1 MTRLLFLSVAGML
14 CEGFDLQAAGVAA
27 AGIVQELKP
36 DPRLL
41 GWFFSASTV
50 GLLVG
55 APIGGWLGDRRG
67 RAAVVQG
74 AMVLFALSSIATGM
88 SSSVVELIVARLAT
102 GLGLGGAMPNLIA
115 LAAESGGAGHAGR
128 NVSIMFAGTP
138 IGGALASLVAAALGP
153 AEWRSVFI
161 AGGVVPLVVAV
172 LWRVLA
178 ADVGS
183 PLAGARASGGD
194 AARPALTQ
202 VAFGG
207 GRAVASVLLW
217 AATFASLL
225 LLYLLLNWLPLLL
238 VGLGLAASQAA
249 VAQVVFNVAGA
260 AAAAALG
267 LALDGRG
274 RTLAIGVVFTLLVAA
289 LVLLSRAEPGAVVG
303 LVAGVGAAVLGAQA
317 SIYALGPAVY
327 PAAVRGTGVGLTVG
341 AGRLGSVA
349 GPLLAASLV
358 GAGRGSAD
366 VIGALVPI
374 AVAGGLCAV
383 VVSRRV

>member
-1 MTRLLFLSVAGML
+1 MTRLLLLSVAGML

-27 AGIVQELKP
+27 AGIVQEVEP

-50 GLLVG
+50 GLLIG
-55 APIGGWLGDRRG
+55 APIGGWFGDRRG
-67 RAAVVQG
+67 RAGVVQG

-115 LAAESGGAGHAGR
+115 LAAESGGSGRAGR

-138 IGGALASLVAAALGP
+138 IGGALASLVAAAVGP
-153 AEWRSVFI
+153 AEWRWVFV
-161 AGGVVPLVVAV
+161 AGGVVPLVVAA

-178 ADVGS
+178 AGS
-183 PLAGARASGGD
+183 GSSRAAASSSD
-194 AARPALTQ
+194 ATRPALTQ
-202 VAFGG
+202 VAFGE
-207 GRAVASVLLW
+207 GRAVASLLIW
-217 AATFASLL
+217 AASFASLL

-249 VAQVVFNVAGA
+249 VAQVIFNVAGA
-260 AAAAALG
+260 AAAAAVG
-267 LALDGRG
+267 LALDGRH
-274 RTLAIGVVFTLLVAA
+274 RTPTIGGVFALLVVT
-289 LVLLSRAEPGAVVG
+289 LVLLSRAETSAVMALVGA
-303 LVAGVGAAVLGAQA
+303 VGAAVLGAQA
-317 SIYALGPAVY
+317 TVYALGPAVY
-327 PAAVRGTGVGLTVG
+327 PAVIRGTGVGLIVG
-341 AGRLGSVA
+341 AGRLGSIA
-349 GPLLAASLV
+349 GPLLAAVLV

-366 VIGALVPI
+366 VIAALVPI
-374 AVAGGLCAV
+374 AIAGGLCAV

>member
-1 MTRLLFLSVAGML
+1 MTRLLLLAVAGML

-27 AGIVQELKP
+27 AGIVQEVKP

-67 RAAVVQG
+67 RAGVVQG

-115 LAAESGGAGHAGR
+115 LAAESGGAGRAGR

-138 IGGALASLVAAALGP
+138 IGGALAGLVAAALGP
-153 AEWRSVFI
+153 AEWRSVFF
-161 AGGVVPLVVAV
+161 AGGVVPLVVVA
-172 LWRVLA
+172 LWRFVA
-178 ADVGS
+178 QD
-183 PLAGARASGGD
+183 PRTPRTGASAGD
-194 AARPALTQ
+194 AARPALAH
-202 VAFGG
+202 VAFGE
-207 GRAVASVLLW
+207 GRAVTSVLLW
-217 AATFASLL
+217 VASFASLL

-249 VAQVVFNVAGA
+249 LAQVIFNVAGA
-260 AAAAALG
+260 AAAAAVG

-274 RTLAIGVVFTLLVAA
+274 RTPAIGAVFALLVVA
-289 LVLLSRAEPGAVVG
+289 LVLLSRAEIGAVVT
-303 LVAGVGAAVLGAQA
+303 LVGAVGAAVLGAQA
-317 SIYALGPAVY
+317 TVYALGPAVY
-327 PAAVRGTGVGLTVG
+327 PAAIRGTGVGLTVG
-341 AGRLGSVA
+341 AGRLGSVT
-349 GPLLAASLV
+349 GPLLAATLV

-374 AVAGGLCAV
+374 AVIGGLCAV

>member
-1 MTRLLFLSVAGML
+1 MTRLLLLSIAGML

-27 AGIVQELKP
+27 AGIVQEVRP

-50 GLLVG
+50 GLFVG

-88 SSSVVELIVARLAT
+88 SSSVVELIVARLVT

-115 LAAESGGAGHAGR
+115 LAAEAGGPGRAGR
-128 NVSIMFAGTP
+128 HVSIMFAGTP
-138 IGGALASLVAAALGP
+138 IGGALASVVAAAVGP
-153 AEWRSVFI
+153 TEWRWVFVT
-161 AGGVVPLVVAV
+161 GGVVPLVVAA
-172 LWRVLA
+172 LWRVVA
-178 ADVGS
+178 VDAGS
-183 PLAGARASGGD
+183 PRASASGGD
-194 AARPALTQ
+194 ATRPALTQ

-238 VGLGLAASQAA
+238 VGLGLEASEAA
-249 VAQVVFNVAGA
+249 VAQVIFNVAGA
-260 AAAAALG
+260 AAAASIG
-267 LALDGRG
+267 LAIDGRR
-274 RTLAIGVVFTLLVAA
+274 RTLTIGAVFALLVAT
-289 LVLLSRAEPGAVVG
+289 LVLLSRAETGVVVA
-303 LVAGVGAAVLGAQA
+303 LVAAVGAAVLGAQA
-317 SIYALGPAVY
+317 TIYALGPAVY
-327 PAAVRGTGVGLTVG
+327 PAAIRGTGVGLTVG

-383 VVSRRV
+383 MVSRRV